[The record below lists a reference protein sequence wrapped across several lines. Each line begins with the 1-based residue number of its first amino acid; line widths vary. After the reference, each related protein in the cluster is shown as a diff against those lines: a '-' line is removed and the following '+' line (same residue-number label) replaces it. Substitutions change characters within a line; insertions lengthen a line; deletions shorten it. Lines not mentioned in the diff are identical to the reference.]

1 MRKFKKLAALLL
13 ALAMVFALAACGN
26 DAGNESKAPESEAP
40 ASEPA
45 GEGNSE
51 APAPGGE
58 YEVNEDGMTYVNVTG
73 DIDLSG
79 VDLSGYTFGYVTIS
93 SSAPWGGRVGT
104 EFERLAKEAGADV
117 QSLDANTNPDDVTNY
132 CNQMLDAGVDAL
144 VVFGGTPDAMVEIA
158 QRCSDEGVALFL
170 TALDVAEAG
179 REYATACIGPD
190 QEKAFTDI
198 ANYIIEANG
207 TDEDYTV
214 VQISG
219 VPFLDD
225 YIQREAGFKAGM
237 DAAPNYTLLAADY
250 AYSSR
255 PDAKTFMENHI
266 TAEGDAIDIVIGYD
280 DDLTMGAVD
289 AIGDPKGIYNED
301 FLYRMFGVNAE
312 LLIDHAW
319 GWEPCTI
326 ADIKAYKPRSNSL
339 GAGQV
344 LQEPYPYEKAKLVV
358 SEMADSLALDLV
370 AKNLVTDQ
378 IVMTIGYDVENE
390 GYGGEYS
397 VDRYGRKIPKHAHGT
412 QNLQSRTS
420 SGRVIRSA
428 AMELFERIIN
438 KKLNIRRIYIT
449 AAKVVPEDDEAETPP
464 EQLDL
469 FTDYAAL
476 SERKKQEQE
485 EELKEKKRQQAV
497 LEIRKKYGK
506 NAVLKGVSLEDGA
519 TAKNRNEQIGGHK
532 A

>member
-13 ALAMVFALAACGN
+13 ALAMVFALAACSN
-26 DAGNESKAPESEAP
+26 DAGNESKAPVSEAP

-79 VDLSGYTFGYVTIS
+79 VDLSGYTFGYVTITS
-93 SSAPWGGRVGT
+93 TAPWGGLVGT
-104 EFERLAKEAGADV
+104 EFQRLAEEAGAKV
-117 QSLDANTNPDDVTNY
+117 NVLDAQTVASDVTNY

-198 ANYIIEANG
+198 ANYIIEATG
-207 TDEDYTV
+207 TDEEYNV

-237 DAAPNYTLLAADY
+237 EAAPNYTLLEPDY

-289 AIGDPKGIYNED
+289 AIDEAGMTGQIKVYSFTGQNDAIQA
-301 FLYRMFGVNAE
+301 V
-312 LLIDHAW
+312 
-319 GWEPCTI
+319 
-326 ADIKAYKPRSNSL
+326 ADGK
-339 GAGQV
+339 
-344 LQEPYPYEKAKLVV
+344 
-358 SEMADSLALDLV
+358 
-370 AKNLVTDQ
+370 
-378 IVMTIGYDVENE
+378 
-390 GYGGEYS
+390 
-397 VDRYGRKIPKHAHGT
+397 
-412 QNLQSRTS
+412 
-420 SGRVIRSA
+420 
-428 AMELFERIIN
+428 MELTVMNRAGDIAKETVKAAYEYFTTGSTAYYHYTE
-438 KKLNIRRIYIT
+438 LTYIT
-449 AAKVVPEDDEAETPP
+449 ADNVADFV
-464 EQLDL
+464 
-469 FTDYAAL
+469 
-476 SERKKQEQE
+476 
-485 EELKEKKRQQAV
+485 
-497 LEIRKKYGK
+497 GK
-506 NAVLKGVSLEDGA
+506 GEF
-519 TAKNRNEQIGGHK
+519 
-532 A
+532 